1 MGKTGYTAKA
11 KKAYK
16 RTGAY
21 KKKTTSLVKRNTHN
35 PVEYFSRRSR
45 CLHLYRQVLGFVRRL
60 PLTLFSTQG

>member
-21 KKKTTSLVKRNTHN
+21 KKENHLLGQAKHSQPDGVLLKKVQGVCTSTDKSWGSSDV
-35 PVEYFSRRSR
+35 
-45 CLHLYRQVLGFVRRL
+45 YR
-60 PLTLFSTQG
+60 

>member
-21 KKKTTSLVKRNTHN
+21 KKENHFFGQAKYSQ
-35 PVEYFSRRSR
+35 SGGI
-45 CLHLYRQVLGFVRRL
+45 LHKKV
-60 PLTLFSTQG
+60 

>member
-21 KKKTTSLVKRNTHN
+21 KGK
-35 PVEYFSRRSR
+35 
-45 CLHLYRQVLGFVRRL
+45 L
-60 PLTLFSTQG
+60 PLWSSETLTTRWVLLKKVQGVCTSTDKSWGSSDVYR

>member
-21 KKKTTSLVKRNTHN
+21 KKKTIFLVKRNTHN
-35 PVEYFSRRSR
+35 PVEYFKKVQGVCTSTDKSWGSSDV
-45 CLHLYRQVLGFVRRL
+45 YR
-60 PLTLFSTQG
+60 